1 MMKQIYERQTLSTA
15 VIDDFSEQ
23 LFSLLLEQE
32 LDIKEALRL
41 RLAAEEALLYWL
53 KELGECPCSMKLES
67 RFGRKQ
73 LVLSAE
79 GKRLDPADAKED
91 PDLAFGTRTMMNML
105 GVTFSFSYQKG
116 INSITYILPRKKK
129 LGDIQR
135 LLFAILAALVSGF
148 LLKRAP
154 EEVSSFFSEVLLAPL
169 FDTYMG
175 VLSAMAGPMMFLT
188 VLLGIVSIGDTA
200 TLSYIGKKLIGMFF
214 AIQFSLII
222 LVSIAGTLFFGL
234 QVNLGGDI
242 KALSLQIITL
252 LLDII
257 PSNLFQPFIEG
268 NSLQIVFIAGVCGF
282 CVLLLKKQ
290 MHFITEF
297 AEDINCLVN
306 YIMKFIGSLAPVFIF
321 ICILDMTLSGML
333 NEILNAKNFMVFF
346 LVLYVLYL
354 VGMLLVFSM
363 KMRLTI
369 GQAFRKLMDCFVLSV
384 TTASS
389 TASFG
394 VAMDTCNRL
403 GIQAKISTF
412 GLPLGI
418 VLFAPVHALGFA
430 AMGEFMLYL
439 SGVEPTLAAMVAMV
453 ILSVLLAVAAPPV
466 SGGIL
471 ACFTILFVQL
481 GIPAEQIAL
490 AIALSTIYDYLA
502 TAGNMTG
509 IIMLLGILAK
519 DEDLIDEQKLLN
531 DAERAHG
538 VNG

>member
-1 MMKQIYERQTLSTA
+1 MSNFQQIYERRALSA
-15 VIDDFSEQ
+15 VVIDDFSEQ
-23 LFSLLLEQE
+23 LFDLLQQQE
-32 LDIKEALRL
+32 VDIKEALRL
-41 RLAAEEALLYWL
+41 RLAAEETLLYWMS
-53 KELGECPCSMKLES
+53 ELGECPCSMKLES

-73 LVLSAE
+73 LILSAE
-79 GKRLDPADAKED
+79 GNRADPADAEED
-91 PDLAFGTRTMMNML
+91 PDLAFGTRTLMNTL

-116 INSITYILPRKKK
+116 INSITYALPRKKK
-129 LGDIQR
+129 LGDIQK
-135 LLFAILAALVSGF
+135 LLLAIVAALSSGF
-148 LLKRAP
+148 LLNRAP
-154 EEVSSFFSEVLLAPL
+154 DSVSGFFSEVLLAPL

-200 TLSYIGKKLIGMFF
+200 TLSHIGKKLIGMFF
-214 AIQFSLII
+214 GIQFFLII
-222 LVSIAGTLFFGL
+222 LAVIAGTVFFGL
-234 QVNLGGDI
+234 HVNLGGDM

-252 LLDII
+252 ILDII

-290 MHFITEF
+290 MRFVTEF

-306 YIMKFIGSLAPVFIF
+306 YIMKFIGGLAPVFIF

-333 NEILNAKNFMVFF
+333 KEILNAKDFMIFF
-346 LVLYVLYL
+346 FVLYVLYFA
-354 VGMLLVFSM
+354 GMLLAFCM
-363 KMRLTI
+363 KMHLNF
-369 GQAFRKLMDCFVLSV
+369 GQAVKRLMDCFVLAV

-394 VAMDTCNRL
+394 IAMESCNKL
-403 GIQAKISTF
+403 GIQSKISSF

-430 AMGEFMLYL
+430 AMGEFMLGL
-439 SGVEPTLAAMVAMV
+439 SGITPTLAAMVALV

-519 DEDLIDEQKLLN
+519 GEGLVDEDKLQKM
-531 DAERAHG
+531 
-538 VNG
+538 

>member
-1 MMKQIYERQTLSTA
+1 MSKFQQSYERKTLSA
-15 VIDDFSEQ
+15 IVIDEFSEQ
-23 LFSLLLEQE
+23 LFDTLLQQE
-32 LDIKEALRL
+32 MDIKESLRL
-41 RLAAEEALLYWL
+41 RLAAEETLLYWMS
-53 KELGECPCSMKLES
+53 ELGECPCSMRMES

-73 LVLSAE
+73 IVISAE
-79 GKRLDPADAKED
+79 GRRADPANMEED
-91 PDLAFGTRTMMNML
+91 PDLAFGTRTLMNTL

-116 INSITYILPRKKK
+116 INSIAYALPRKKK
-129 LGDIQR
+129 LGDIQK
-135 LLFAILAALVSGF
+135 LILSIVAALVCGF
-148 LLKRAP
+148 LLNHAP
-154 EEVSSFFSEVLLAPL
+154 EGVSSFFSEVLLAPL

-200 TLSYIGKKLIGMFF
+200 TLSHIGKKLIGMFLG
-214 AIQFSLII
+214 IQFGLII
-222 LVSIAGTLFFGL
+222 LATIAGALFFGL

-242 KALSLQIITL
+242 KALCLQIITL

-257 PSNLFQPFIEG
+257 PHNLFQPFIEG
-268 NSLQIVFIAGVCGF
+268 NSLQIVFIAGICGF

-306 YIMKFIGSLAPVFIF
+306 YIMKFIGSLAPIFIF

-333 NEILNAKNFMVFF
+333 KEVLNAKNFMIFF
-346 LVLYVLYL
+346 FVLYVLFMA
-354 VGMLLVFSM
+354 GMLLVFCV
-363 KMRLTI
+363 KMRLRI
-369 GQAFRKLMDCFVLSV
+369 GEAVKKLMDCFVLAV

-389 TASFG
+389 TATFG
-394 VAMDTCNRL
+394 VAMESSEKL
-403 GIQAKISTF
+403 GIQSKLSSF

-430 AMGEFMLYL
+430 AMGEFMLEL
-439 SGVEPTLAAMVAMV
+439 SGVEPTLAAMVALV
-453 ILSVLLAVAAPPV
+453 VLSVLLAVAAPPV

-509 IIMLLGILAK
+509 IVMLLGILAK
-519 DEDLIDEQKLLN
+519 GEDMVDDKKLFG
-531 DAERAHG
+531 DRETGHVA
-538 VNG
+538 